1 MTQKM
6 LRQNIEN
13 LIAKKPKWRRKVVA
27 ENVVVEYWKLTKVN
41 LKIFVAKTKK
51 KQKSKSENVAQFRVA
66 AEPLTAVTRNCLA
79 WFLSENVMPK

>member
-27 ENVVVEYWKLTKVN
+27 ENVVAEY
-41 LKIFVAKTKK
+41 
-51 KQKSKSENVAQFRVA
+51 
-66 AEPLTAVTRNCLA
+66 
-79 WFLSENVMPK
+79 

>member
-27 ENVVVEYWKLTKVN
+27 EYWKLTKVN

-51 KQKSKSENVAQFRVA
+51 KQNSKSENVAQFRVA
-66 AEPLTAVTRNCLA
+66 AEPLTAVTRNC
-79 WFLSENVMPK
+79 